1 MPNIQCQNSKQ
12 FGDCDLI
19 NTNALSI
26 VTLSLRAKRSNLI
39 FWGDYFVAPLLV
51 MTHYLLRLY

>member
-1 MPNIQCQNSKQ
+1 
-12 FGDCDLI
+12 LT

-39 FWGDYFVAPLLV
+39 VWGDYFVALLLV
-51 MTHYLLRLY
+51 MTHYLMRLY